1 MIAKDTSQRI
11 TSLRFLL
18 IILVV
23 FVHNNITKEYVDI
36 LISNGQTFIFSE
48 SKVGQFIQYLIS
60 FGIAEAAV
68 PVFFLFSAYLQSI
81 KSDKYSVLIQKK
93 TKSLVIP
100 YFLWIL
106 FYCIINR
113 FIPSSFSEF
122 IHYTIGFSTLSGG
135 TPLIASQFWFIR
147 DLIILSFLSPILK
160 YSIKKVPLIPLI
172 ISFFV
177 YCTITI
183 KYDAEFHSALFY
195 YLLGFYWG
203 TYEID
208 LFKYVDKIKWKEV
221 FFIFSLILL
230 CRLIKKDNQ
239 FVKSIQI
246 LSAVLVLLKTSQLL
260 VSSKNIFAITEKLSA
275 YSFFLYAVHMP
286 ILLHTIQK
294 LFFKFF
300 TMKNTFFCLLEYFGV
315 SFVTILAGT
324 LIGVILKRFIPPVF
338 LLLVGGRKA

>member
-81 KSDKYSVLIQKK
+81 KSNKYSVLIQKK

-100 YFLWIL
+100 YCLWIL

-160 YSIKKVPLIPLI
+160 FLIKKAPATLLFL
-172 ISFFV
+172 SFFI

-183 KYDAEFHSALFY
+183 KYDAEFHSAIFY
-195 YLLGFYWG
+195 YLAGLCWG

-208 LFKYVDKIKWKEV
+208 LFSIIDKIKWKE
-221 FFIFSLILL
+221 ILILFTL
-230 CRLIKKDNQ
+230 ILICRILIQENQ

-246 LSAVLVLLKTSQLL
+246 ISAVLLLLKFSQIL
-260 VSSKNIFAITEKLSA
+260 VSSEKIYSITENLSA
-275 YSFFLYAVHMP
+275 YSFFLYAIHMP
-286 ILLHTIQK
+286 ILLRTIQK
-294 LFFKFF
+294 LFFNYF
-300 TMKNTFFCLLEYFGV
+300 TMKNTFYCLLEYFGV
-315 SFVTILAGT
+315 SFVTIFIGT
-324 LIGVILKRFIPPVF
+324 LIGYLLKKFLSPVF
-338 LLLVGGRKA
+338 LLLVGGRKT